1 MFWYGDAPIPA
12 RPHRIAVIPGDGV
25 GPEVV
30 ASGLSVLQTVQGL
43 DRAVQIT
50 WDSYPWGS
58 QYYREHGMMMPEDAL
73 ETLRTYDAI
82 YFGAV
87 GDPTLPLHL
96 PVWGLIL
103 PIRQALDLFVNL
115 RPVLSLDDA
124 SSVRMI
130 VVRENTEGEYLGA
143 GSRLYAGTPRE
154 LALQISSYSRQGVSR
169 IMQYALS
176 LAQALGMT
184 CTSVTKSNALN
195 YTGVLW
201 DDVFLELIKT
211 YPAVATSSILVDAA
225 AALMI
230 TRPERF
236 QVMVT
241 SNLFGDILSD
251 LGAGLVGGLGLAPSA
266 NFTPTRSSPGLFEPV
281 HGSAPDIAGMGI
293 ANPIGAI
300 LSMAMLLG
308 YLGYGAW
315 EDRIFAATK
324 QVVSS
329 PAYRMAHNKQASS
342 TEGISS
348 AIVETM
354 LQM

>member
-1 MFWYGDAPIPA
+1 M
-12 RPHRIAVIPGDGV
+12 

-30 ASGLSVLQTVQGL
+30 ASGLNVLRTVQGL
-43 DRAVQIT
+43 DRAVQIA

-281 HGSAPDIAGMGI
+281 HGSAPDIAGRGI

-329 PAYRMAHNKQASS
+329 PAYRMANNKQASS